1 VWVYGCMGERLVWVK
16 MCCEEEM
23 LCFGG
28 ELEAKVGAAGAH
40 ESWFATSLP
49 SIWAATLACPRLI
62 AALAETLSVSAGIF
76 GYIIVAAI
84 ILKAVA
90 KRQAHFSQPEQS
102 LSNHISAALKSVVII
117 KPM

>member
-1 VWVYGCMGERLVWVK
+1 MGERLVWVK
-16 MCCEEEM
+16 MCCEEETW
-23 LCFGG
+23 CFGG

-49 SIWAATLACPRLI
+49 SIWAATLTYPRLI

-84 ILKAVA
+84 ILLLATRTK
-90 KRQAHFSQPEQS
+90 S
-102 LSNHISAALKSVVII
+102 LKPHISSFEKRCNH
-117 KPM
+117 